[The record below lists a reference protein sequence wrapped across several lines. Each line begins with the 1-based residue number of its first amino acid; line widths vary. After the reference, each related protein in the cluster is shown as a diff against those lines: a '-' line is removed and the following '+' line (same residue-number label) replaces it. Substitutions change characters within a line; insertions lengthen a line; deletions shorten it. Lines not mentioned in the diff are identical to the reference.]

1 MVRWRGTATSGEEIA
16 TIERVRLSGLG
27 FVGLRIEGIACGC
40 RLGHCPPQNSRR
52 QCIETDGK
60 QRLVEGAT
68 IITVTQAHCDELGHL
83 NHVEAVRYLERARGE
98 WYRRCGLYDGAGG
111 QSLGTVV
118 VNIDYNYRAECFV
131 GERLRI
137 TTRPISMGTRSF
149 TLEHAIIKPDGRT
162 AIDGKCT
169 SVVMDLAE
177 RSIIPVP
184 QCLAVHLPKHA

>member
-1 MVRWRGTATSGEEIA
+1 M
-16 TIERVRLSGLG
+16 
-27 FVGLRIEGIACGC
+27 
-40 RLGHCPPQNSRR
+40 
-52 QCIETDGK
+52 
-60 QRLVEGAT
+60 EGAT

-83 NHVEAVRYLERARGE
+83 NHVEAVRYLERAKGE
-98 WYRRCGLYDGAGG
+98 WYRQCGLYDGAGG

-118 VNIDYNYRAECFV
+118 VNIDYNYRVECFV

-169 SVVMDLAE
+169 SVIMDLAE

>member
-1 MVRWRGTATSGEEIA
+1 M
-16 TIERVRLSGLG
+16 
-27 FVGLRIEGIACGC
+27 
-40 RLGHCPPQNSRR
+40 
-52 QCIETDGK
+52 
-60 QRLVEGAT
+60 EGAT

-98 WYRRCGLYDGAGG
+98 WYRQCGLYDGAGG

-118 VNIDYNYRAECFV
+118 VNIDYNYRVECFL

-137 TTRPISMGTRSF
+137 TTRPSSMGTRSF

-169 SVVMDLAE
+169 SVIMDLAE

-184 QCLAVHLPKHA
+184 ECLAVHLPKRG